1 MADVSVVLDKSGNA
15 VQFRNPATHPLPP
28 GAGQT
33 IVQTKDTSGKS
44 PLPAVKFPVEPL
56 SITILLE
63 ASALAATAQHNFA
76 EKENSNG
83 NRSNIYVWKYGRD
96 R

>member
-33 IVQTKDTSGKS
+33 IVQTKDTSGKVTATS
-44 PLPAVKFPVEPL
+44 GQVPGGTVVHNNPA
-56 SITILLE
+56 
-63 ASALAATAQHNFA
+63 
-76 EKENSNG
+76 
-83 NRSNIYVWKYGRD
+83 
-96 R
+96 